1 MFGGIW
7 FTLDIRKREREDDSC
22 FAMAEM
28 TFSSS
33 SESGLDLRG
42 SGLSFAASSI
52 TSRLDSSVSSLDSH
66 KAVGLM
72 A

>member
-7 FTLDIRKREREDDSC
+7 FTFNIRKREREDDSC
-22 FAMAEM
+22 L

-42 SGLSFAASSI
+42 SGSSFAASSV

-66 KAVGLM
+66 KAVDLM